1 MDCILI
7 NILVHAS
14 VCSNVRV
21 FSLRSKMVKVVGMN
35 IFNFVSVGSWVLTKK
50 GARLAGP
57 D

>member
-1 MDCILI
+1 
-7 NILVHAS
+7 
-14 VCSNVRV
+14 
-21 FSLRSKMVKVVGMN
+21 MVKVVGMN